1 MIEPLGLG
9 SKTGFN
15 VTQAFSVGELGESH
29 TAKLFCAEKGF
40 DLVVAVI
47 TVHAFV
53 EGTPW
58 KVVHDLR
65 ENQFSC

>member
-1 MIEPLGLG
+1 MVIEPLGLG

-15 VTQAFSVGELGESH
+15 IAQAFSVGELGESH
-29 TAKLFCAEKGF
+29 TAKLFRAEKGF

-47 TVHAFV
+47 TVHAFM

-58 KVVHDLR
+58 EVIHHL
-65 ENQFSC
+65 